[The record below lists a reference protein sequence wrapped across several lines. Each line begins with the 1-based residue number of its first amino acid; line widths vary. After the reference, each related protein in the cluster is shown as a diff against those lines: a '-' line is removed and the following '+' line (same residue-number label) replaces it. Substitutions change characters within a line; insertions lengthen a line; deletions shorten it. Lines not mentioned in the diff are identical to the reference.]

1 MQAYREFKLTSS
13 TGTPRELIELIVV
26 YPVPHFA
33 ASLRLIR
40 GVRLREESKLNGVS
54 SEA

>member
-1 MQAYREFKLTSS
+1 MRVYREFKLTSS

-26 YPVPHFA
+26 YSAPHFA

-40 GVRLREESKLNGVS
+40 RVRVRDESKLNGV
-54 SEA
+54 

>member
-13 TGTPRELIELIVV
+13 TGTPRELIRLIVV
-26 YPVPHFA
+26 YSASLYA

-40 GVRLREESKLNGVS
+40 HVRLRQESKLNGV
-54 SEA
+54 